1 MIGAI
6 RRPGWNQPQRGQ
18 QPAAGQRSQGRLLGA
33 VQFYRSVAAPQ
44 QDSHN
49 AVTTVDIADGA
60 GVAIDEHGQLP
71 HVQVT
76 VYLTRRQHRTNRVRQ
91 FLLGSPTSSAV
102 RVLGSQRSRRDSSTV
117 AATGQAP
124 APRALAAIA

>member
-1 MIGAI
+1 
-6 RRPGWNQPQRGQ
+6 
-18 QPAAGQRSQGRLLGA
+18 
-33 VQFYRSVAAPQ
+33 
-44 QDSHN
+44 
-49 AVTTVDIADGA
+49 VDIADGA

-76 VYLTRRQHRTNRVRQ
+76 VYLTRRQHRTNGVRQ
-91 FLLGSPTSSAV
+91 FLLGSPGPLQSGSSAV